1 MCQESENEMDEMNF
15 NIYYLNFSKVFEISM
30 MINNVITSNL
40 QTEKGEVS
48 EATEKS
54 GVSLSA
60 DLGSKYLAKIK
71 SGISME
77 SSSRSVNSSKLIE
90 SLDVITTKSVLLR
103 EIVNKCKNFTDFDEC
118 NEGDLLK
125 IDKVNLSVLDD
136 ELLKQI
142 LILRKDALKGLTV
155 EGFEVNNLITS
166 MLQDYS
172 YVLKGNLNNSDDL
185 IMIKIPM
192 EIEDEFESKYNVYDL
207 LIGHL
212 SVIGIYKG
220 IIKENFVKTNIF
232 SYFANM
238 DSNQNLITDTK
249 VKPSSSAQI
258 KDIEPKNTSSIS
270 NSENFHFIDVI
281 ALIQDVEFEQ
291 QTEIIV
297 NEVSI
302 DLPWYK
308 RILKYFFREA

>member
-1 MCQESENEMDEMNF
+1 MSHKSENEMNF

-30 MINNVITSNL
+30 MINNEIKSGM
-40 QTEKGEVS
+40 QREKGETY
-48 EATEKS
+48 ETTKKS
-54 GVSLSA
+54 GVSLNA
-60 DLGSKYLAKIK
+60 DLGSNYLAKIK
-71 SGISME
+71 SGISAE
-77 SSSRSVNSSKLIE
+77 SSNRSANSSKLIE
-90 SLDVITTKSVLLR
+90 SLDVITTKSILLR
-103 EIVNKCKNFTDFDEC
+103 EIVNKCKNFTDFDKC

-136 ELLKQI
+136 ELLRQI

-172 YVLKGNLNNSDDL
+172 YILKGNLNNSDDL

-220 IIKENFVKTNIF
+220 IVKENFVKTNIF

-238 DSNQNLITDTK
+238 DPTQNLITDTK
-249 VKPSSSAQI
+249 VKPSSSAQV
-258 KDIEPKNTSSIS
+258 KDLERKDKSSIS
-270 NSENFHFIDVI
+270 NNENNFHFIDVI

-291 QTEIIV
+291 QTDGIV
-297 NEVSI
+297 NEVSV

-308 RILKYFFREA
+308 RIFNLFFRRHE